1 MVTNDMNSLV
11 TNEQIAVMLGHI
23 DEKIDRLVWRADQ
36 TETKQTELDRRL
48 TILETTMIAKQNSV
62 GSKMVEKGGLVFLGI
77 LITFIAKQLG
87 LV

>member
-1 MVTNDMNSLV
+1 MEHV
-11 TNEQIAVMLGHI
+11 TNEQIAVLLKHI

-36 TETKQTELDRRL
+36 TETKQADFDRRL
-48 TILETTMIAKQNSV
+48 TILETTLVTKQNSFGMQV
-62 GSKMVEKGGLVFLGI
+62 LEKGGFVFVGT